1 MPCGLAGS
9 GGNAVPFKSGFD
21 PVHTVSFQVFPV
33 DALYDF
39 SLFRINDEIA
49 FRILGVAQKAVV
61 VNQHLSLLVAVLK
74 PQLDVLGQRLG
85 FLLRQRSIMVRNIS
99 PLASSVLI
107 DSFSK

>member
-49 FRILGVAQKAVV
+49 FRILGVAQKAAV
-61 VNQHLSLLVAVLK
+61 VNLHLSLLVAVLK
-74 PQLDVLGQRLG
+74 TKLDVLGQRLG
-85 FLLRQRSIMVRNIS
+85 FLLCQRDHYGQEY
-99 PLASSVLI
+99 LALGIKCV
-107 DSFSK
+107 D